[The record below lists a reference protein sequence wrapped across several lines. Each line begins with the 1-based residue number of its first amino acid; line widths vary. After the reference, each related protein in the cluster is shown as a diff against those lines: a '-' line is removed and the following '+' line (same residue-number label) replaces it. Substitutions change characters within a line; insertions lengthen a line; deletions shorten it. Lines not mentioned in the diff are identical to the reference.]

1 MKKRIPL
8 KLLISLMAVCIAISI
23 VACDQAEEET
33 VLESLTLVT
42 THNGAYVLGENI
54 NLSEITFSAN
64 YSDDTSKTVTLNDTQ
79 GRSRGPTEGSRGT
92 SGTRSRGCWSAGRRA
107 GRSRGSWAG
116 RPRR

>member
-64 YSDDTSKTVTLNDTQ
+64 YSDDTSKTVTLNDTML
-79 GRSRGPTEGSRGT
+79 SEEDSNKFFMVY
-92 SGTRSRGCWSAGRRA
+92 
-107 GRSRGSWAG
+107 
-116 RPRR
+116 